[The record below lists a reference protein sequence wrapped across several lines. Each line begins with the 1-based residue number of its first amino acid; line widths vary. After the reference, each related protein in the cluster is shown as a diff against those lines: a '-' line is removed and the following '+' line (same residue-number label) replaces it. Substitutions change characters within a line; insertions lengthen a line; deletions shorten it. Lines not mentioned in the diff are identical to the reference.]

1 MKTWFCLLFFGIH
14 AMVSGQN
21 LIPNGGFEY
30 TRKPVKPRF
39 PGNIEQAE
47 PWFPAGVGSPDLIS
61 GSAHNYG
68 HKAPAQGNNY
78 CGIILFDADNPEF
91 REYLQIKL
99 SQTLEAGKAYCLRFK
114 AAPAS
119 ESWIFTDE
127 LGFYFSSD
135 TLRVSDWNV
144 APVSPQLRT
153 KKYQL
158 FDDSTRWTNY
168 EIGFTAQGNERFL
181 SLGNFRNDA
190 STMKKPAQKQA
201 FLRVSYLQLDEFYLG
216 VCTEDPAP
224 PANTEPVVNQ
234 NPQFTETQG
243 KLIFPTLL
251 TPNGDG
257 FNDVFTILNLKRY
270 STLKVFDRSGKT
282 VYSSANYGNDF
293 DGSGLP
299 EGKYDYELRLPDG
312 NVTYGSFELSRKKK
326 K

>member
-1 MKTWFCLLFFGIH
+1 MRIWCFVLLFGSLND
-14 AMVSGQN
+14 VSGQN
-21 LIPNGGFEY
+21 LIPNGGFEN
-30 TRKPVKPRF
+30 TRKPLKSRF

-68 HKAPAQGNNY
+68 NKAPAHGKNY
-78 CGIILFDADNPEF
+78 CGIILYDADNPEF
-91 REYLQIKL
+91 REYLQVKL
-99 SQTLEAGKAYCLRFK
+99 TQTLEAGKAYCLRFK
-114 AAPAS
+114 AAPAT
-119 ESWIFTDE
+119 ESWIFTDD

-135 TLRVSDWNV
+135 TLQVNDWNV
-144 APVSPQLRT
+144 APVNPQLRT

-158 FDDSTRWTNY
+158 FDDSTRWTDY

-201 FLRVSYLQLDEFYLG
+201 FLRVSYLLLDEFYLG
-216 VCTEDPAP
+216 PCTEEALPQTS
-224 PANTEPVVNQ
+224 TEPVVN
-234 NPQFTETQG
+234 NVQFTETQG

-270 STLKVFDRSGKT
+270 STLKIFDRSGKS
-282 VYSSANYGNDF
+282 VYSSANYSNDF

-299 EGKYDYELRLPDG
+299 EGKYDYELRQPDG
-312 NVTYGSFELSRKKK
+312 NITYGSFELSRKKK